1 MKLSKYNYYTRND
14 NQELLLFNTLN
25 GTKSFLKVSRENA
38 SAAEAFLSGKGEE
51 SGLSSS
57 LYDELVKWGYV
68 IPEEL
73 DEDVLLRKIY
83 VDSISDPRLQI
94 TILPTEQCN
103 FRCKYCYE
111 SFPDKVMSEETQSAL
126 LLFLKKNLGKYSAL
140 HISWFGG
147 EPLLALDIIE
157 HLSEKI
163 KEICAFYRK
172 PYTASMTTN
181 GFLLDADT
189 FKRLLK
195 CNVVYYQIT
204 VDGTKDIHDV
214 QRPHAH
220 LAVSTYDRVIGNL
233 KQIKSQV
240 KNGMFR
246 ITIRS
251 NFSKLHFGKIAEYK
265 KTFAD
270 LLGDDKR
277 FQFFVRPVMDWG
289 GESVCE
295 FKDNLVDG
303 SGLDAFYDALM
314 SCESKLNFIYG
325 DFLDCAS
332 AVCEAGKKNA
342 FVIIPDGGVYKCT
355 CHFEEPEARIGSL
368 RSDGNLELDP
378 YAAAGWLC
386 DPSHCKAGCS
396 YAPICLRESCPAV
409 RVLKQE
415 KKSNCPLEKRSLDK
429 ILQLLDRENEAFRR
443 VD

>member
-38 SAAEAFLSGKGEE
+38 SAAEAFLSGKGEK

-73 DEDVLLRKIY
+73 DEDVLLRAIY

-157 HLSEKI
+157 RLSEKI

-195 CNVVYYQIT
+195 CNVIYYQIT

-220 LAVSTYDRVIGNL
+220 LAVSTYPILKIYHIIG
-233 KQIKSQV
+233 
-240 KNGMFR
+240 R
-246 ITIRS
+246 
-251 NFSKLHFGKIAEYK
+251 
-265 KTFAD
+265 
-270 LLGDDKR
+270 LL
-277 FQFFVRPVMDWG
+277 
-289 GESVCE
+289 
-295 FKDNLVDG
+295 
-303 SGLDAFYDALM
+303 
-314 SCESKLNFIYG
+314 
-325 DFLDCAS
+325 
-332 AVCEAGKKNA
+332 
-342 FVIIPDGGVYKCT
+342 
-355 CHFEEPEARIGSL
+355 
-368 RSDGNLELDP
+368 
-378 YAAAGWLC
+378 
-386 DPSHCKAGCS
+386 
-396 YAPICLRESCPAV
+396 
-409 RVLKQE
+409 
-415 KKSNCPLEKRSLDK
+415 
-429 ILQLLDRENEAFRR
+429 
-443 VD
+443 